1 MYCEIQLP
9 ANASELELN
18 LSITEHISEET
29 NTDEDNCVIEHD
41 NDEKDPMVRK
51 VEKDEEAE
59 LYKNYTIQLLHSPR
73 ENEKATQMMCMV
85 DVNNLIP

>member
-1 MYCEIQLP
+1 MYFEIQLP

-51 VEKDEEAE
+51 VEKM
-59 LYKNYTIQLLHSPR
+59 KKQNYTIQLLHSPR
-73 ENEKATQMMCMV
+73 ENEKVTQMMCMV